1 MTSKIMGR
9 PFNTV
14 MSRRHLLKQLG
25 SVGIA
30 SLARPLLAN
39 VVKAAERST
48 PLRGT
53 GSSLIRHVVIAIQ
66 ENRSFD
72 HYYGYASFAGRFGV
86 PQNYSQPD
94 AEYPRPRAHLGRRSR

>member
-86 PQNYSQPD
+86 HRTTRSPMAA
-94 AEYPRPRAHLGRRSR
+94 AERYYRHISRR